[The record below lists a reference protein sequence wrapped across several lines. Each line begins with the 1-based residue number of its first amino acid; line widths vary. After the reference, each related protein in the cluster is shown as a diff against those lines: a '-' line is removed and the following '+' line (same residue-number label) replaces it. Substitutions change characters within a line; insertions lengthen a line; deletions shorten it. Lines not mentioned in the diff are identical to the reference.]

1 MRVLVTGALGHVGR
15 ATVVALRAAGHD
27 VRGFDLD
34 VRRNHRAARHAGI
47 GIVLGD
53 LRDPATLG
61 PAVLDRDAVIHLA
74 AVLPPRSE
82 LRPELAWSVNVS
94 GTRNL
99 IGVLEAQCPGVRL
112 VYTSSYSVFGDT
124 QSMPAP
130 VTTRTVPRPIEHYGE
145 QKLLAEQAVRESHLR
160 WTILRLGSVM
170 PVAVDY
176 RAPRS
181 VVRAMFGYPPDNRL
195 ECVHRDD
202 VARCLTNAVASEAVI
217 GRTLLVGGGGTCR
230 IRFRDLV
237 GSVLAGWGLDMPP
250 ESAFSTGPA
259 AGDWM
264 DTEESRRL
272 LDYQRHSFADCVR
285 ASGVLPKPARRVVR
299 VFQPLVHRLMLTQA
313 ARGGEVRRKR
323 SQRRQIEDTA

>member
-15 ATVVALRAAGHD
+15 ATVVTLRAAGHD

-34 VRRNHRAARHAGI
+34 VRRNRRAAGRVGI
-47 GIVLGD
+47 GVVLGD

-61 PAVLDRDAVIHLA
+61 SAVLDRDAVIHLA
-74 AVLPPRSE
+74 AVLPPCSE
-82 LRPELAWSVNVS
+82 LCPELAWSVNVS

-99 IGVLEAQCPGVRL
+99 IGVLEAQCPGARL

-124 QSMPAP
+124 QCMPAP
-130 VTTRTVPRPIEHYGE
+130 VTTRTVPRPIEHYGK

-160 WTILRLGSVM
+160 WTVLRLGSVVPLGLNYRE
-170 PVAVDY
+170 PVA
-176 RAPRS
+176 A
-181 VVRAMFGYPPDNRL
+181 VRAMFCYPPNNRL

-202 VARCLTNAVASEAVI
+202 VALCLTNALASEAVV
-217 GRTLLVGGGGTCR
+217 GRTLLVGGGASCR

-259 AGDWM
+259 SGDWM

-285 ASGVLPKPARRVVR
+285 AFGILPKPARRVVR

-313 ARGGEVRRKR
+313 ARGRGV
-323 SQRRQIEDTA
+323 